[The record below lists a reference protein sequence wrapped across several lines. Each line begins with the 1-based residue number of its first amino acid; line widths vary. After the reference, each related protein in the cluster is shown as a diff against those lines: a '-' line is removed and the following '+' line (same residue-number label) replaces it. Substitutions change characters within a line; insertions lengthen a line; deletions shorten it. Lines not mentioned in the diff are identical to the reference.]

1 MKGHNEIMEHEI
13 CEKVS
18 WNEIKV
24 PRKRR
29 PLERRRDVVEEYM
42 CYKGVRRRGELQ
54 QAKSECLDRE
64 S

>member
-1 MKGHNEIMEHEI
+1 MEHEV

-18 WNEIKV
+18 WSEIKV

-29 PLERRRDVVEEYM
+29 PLERRKDVVQEYM
-42 CYKGVRRRGELQ
+42 CYKGVIRRGELE
-54 QAKSECLDRE
+54 QARSECLDRE